1 MSKPVQAIA
10 VIDDKKIKGTIEF
23 SEDSEGRGT
32 KIEISLTGFKKNTIN
47 KMHGFHIHEAGDLT
61 DECMGACS
69 HFNPYNTQHGG
80 ILSKIRHVGDL
91 GNIHVDVDGNVQMTF
106 YDKMIK
112 LRGTTC
118 NIIGRSVVIHED
130 PDDNGLGGFPDS
142 LTTGHAGKRLAC
154 AVIGYSKKMFS

>member
-1 MSKPVQAIA
+1 
-10 VIDDKKIKGTIEF
+10 
-23 SEDSEGRGT
+23 
-32 KIEISLTGFKKNTIN
+32 
-47 KMHGFHIHEAGDLT
+47 
-61 DECMGACS
+61 MGACS

-142 LTTGHAGKRLAC
+142 LRSIRVLYPN
-154 AVIGYSKKMFS
+154 GYKTPFDLYPSR